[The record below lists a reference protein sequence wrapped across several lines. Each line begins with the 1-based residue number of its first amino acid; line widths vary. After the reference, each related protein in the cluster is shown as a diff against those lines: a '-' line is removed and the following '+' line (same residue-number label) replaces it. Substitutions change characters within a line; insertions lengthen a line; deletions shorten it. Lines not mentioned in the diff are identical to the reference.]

1 MNELVSVIIPLYN
14 KEKYIKRCIDSLVKQ
29 TYKNLQIIIV
39 DDGSTDNSDQIAKEY
54 ASNYPDLIRYIYQTN
69 HGLGNVRNV
78 GLKESK
84 GKYIAS
90 IDSDDTININFFK
103 EALPYIKNDVDMV
116 IYDWQSITEKES
128 FPTPALD
135 TMIDVDS
142 DYKKLLYATIMP
154 SACNKIVKKELY
166 NDIKFAEG
174 KKFEDLSTNPII
186 ILKSNKIKY
195 INKSYYEYM
204 IRPGSIMRSSAG
216 KDMIDIIEMLNS
228 RMLKILPKG
237 DNNYIEFI
245 NYIYWWRIEEL
256 FFNQIYKL
264 NDKELKEYCE
274 YYYLKI
280 NDISNLLF
288 QNNTYVNNVINQ
300 FDKETKDY
308 IIKRNKAI
316 IDKKLYTY
324 VKKAIKEKEY
334 KIITAAM
341 ILYNIDN
348 R

>member
-1 MNELVSVIIPLYN
+1 MYKNDINLYINFTYSNLLPFFKSFEYGVPCLIGNTTLLDNYPKLKKYLVVKSDDSIDEIAEQIKTAQKNKEEILNLYKNFKLDYEKETYSLKEKFLGLSEFQKEISYEKLISVIVPIYN
-14 KEKYIKRCIDSLVKQ
+14 VEKYLSKSLDS
-29 TYKNLQIIIV
+29 IIAAKV
-39 DDGSTDNSDQIAKEY
+39 DDMEILLINDGSTDNSDQIAKEY

-142 DYKKLLYATIMP
+142 DYKKSLYATIMP

-195 INKSYYEYM
+195 INCSY
-204 IRPGSIMRSSAG
+204 S
-216 KDMIDIIEMLNS
+216 
-228 RMLKILPKG
+228 
-237 DNNYIEFI
+237 
-245 NYIYWWRIEEL
+245 
-256 FFNQIYKL
+256 
-264 NDKELKEYCE
+264 
-274 YYYLKI
+274 
-280 NDISNLLF
+280 
-288 QNNTYVNNVINQ
+288 
-300 FDKETKDY
+300 
-308 IIKRNKAI
+308 
-316 IDKKLYTY
+316 
-324 VKKAIKEKEY
+324 
-334 KIITAAM
+334 
-341 ILYNIDN
+341 
-348 R
+348 